1 MKKII
6 IIMLVSIVL
15 VISFWGLFNYI
26 SHEGEF
32 TKLGHASL
40 AIEGFEDGH
49 AYYFGYPF
57 RWEGIGNPTIE
68 KVEFIKIDGTDV
80 AKDDDEI
87 RIEPFISSSKRIG
100 ILDEVYV
107 IEEGL
112 VNDLVEVKGF
122 QVDRDFNLVLRVE
135 LDVINSNNDINS
147 LKITY
152 KKYGVTQ
159 YQYVPFDDGVVT
171 EQ

>member
-1 MKKII
+1 
-6 IIMLVSIVL
+6 MLVSIVL

-26 SHEGEF
+26 SREGEF
-32 TKLGHASL
+32 TKLSHTTL

-49 AYYFGYPF
+49 AYYFGYNF

-80 AKDDDEI
+80 AKDDDKI
-87 RIEPFISSSKRIG
+87 RIEPFIASSERFG
-100 ILDEVYV
+100 ILDEDTV
-107 IEEGL
+107 IKEGL

-122 QVDRDFNLVLRVE
+122 QVDGDFDLVLRVE
-135 LDVINSNNDINS
+135 LDVTNSNNDISS

-159 YQYVPFDDGVVT
+159 YQYIPFDDGVVT
-171 EQ
+171 DQ